1 MTVRERVQCQV
12 RAALGEP
19 EAAVHVEAPKE
30 ARFGDLSCNLAL
42 VRGGGRALAESLR
55 QRLPQDPAFAEV
67 RVEGPGFLNF
77 LLSTEGVR
85 HVLHQELPR
94 VPRLAAEVPDRVLRA
109 HARAAGLLRMGR
121 DQGKEPEV
129 TEACGLRELVRPL
142 EELPW
147 ALRSGDGPR
156 LVACATEIA
165 ERFHAWY
172 EGNPLL
178 TGPPEDVRGRLAL
191 AEAVQR
197 GLAACCEALGRTA
210 PERM

>member
-1 MTVRERVQCQV
+1 MTVRERVQAGV

-19 EAAVHVEAPKE
+19 GAAVHVEAPKE
-30 ARFGDLSCNLAL
+30 PRYGDLSCNLAL
-42 VRGGGRALAESLR
+42 VRGGGRPLAESLR
-55 QRLPQDPAFAEV
+55 QRLPPDPSFAEV

-77 LLSTEGVR
+77 VLSTEGVR
-85 HVLHQELPR
+85 HVLGQELPR
-94 VPRLAAEVPDRVLRA
+94 VPPTPGEVPHRVLWA
-109 HARAAGLLRMGR
+109 HARAVGLLRMGR

-129 TEACGLRELVRPL
+129 TPTSGLRELVRPL

-147 ALRSGDGPR
+147 LMRRGNPALLLAWAGE
-156 LVACATEIA
+156 VA

-178 TGPPEDVRGRLAL
+178 MGPPEEVRGRLAL

-197 GLAACCEALGRTA
+197 GLAACCETLGRTA